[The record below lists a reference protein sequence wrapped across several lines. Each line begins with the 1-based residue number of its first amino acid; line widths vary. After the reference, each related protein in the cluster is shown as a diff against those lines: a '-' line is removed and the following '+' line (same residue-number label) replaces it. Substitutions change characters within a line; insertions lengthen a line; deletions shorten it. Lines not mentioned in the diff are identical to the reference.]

1 MKILVTGASG
11 YVGASIFTNLSKH
24 YELIG
29 TFQKNKL
36 FDKLIELDIT
46 NKEAVVQ
53 AFLTIRPE
61 LTIHAA
67 AIPSKKV
74 CEKYPKSAIAVN
86 FEGTKNVVTA
96 ANMIN
101 SKVVYVSTLGVNQ
114 NPPTL
119 YGKTKLMGERY
130 IQKVRTGYNIL
141 RLSMTFGYSPNL
153 SNDRPFNR
161 IIKTLRTGQPNSY
174 DSSWRFAPTYLRDV
188 SQTIQMLVEEKVR
201 NKILTVAIPE
211 LKSTFEIASDILKP
225 FGRTVKP
232 ENTNRDKFGEL
243 PELNDIPLPISSY
256 HTMIRAITRDIQ
268 KNNILNL
275 PIS

>member
-36 FDKLIELDIT
+36 FNELIELDIT

-67 AIPSKKV
+67 AIPSRKV
-74 CEKYPKSAIAVN
+74 CEEYPKSALAIN
-86 FEGTKNVVTA
+86 SEGTKNVVTA

-101 SKVVYVSTLGVNQ
+101 SKVLYISTLGVNQ
-114 NPPTL
+114 DPLTL
-119 YGKTKLMGERY
+119 YGKTKLIGEHY
-130 IQKVRTGYNIL
+130 IKKVRTGYNIL

-161 IIKTLRTGQPNSY
+161 IIKTLKTGQPSSY
-174 DSSWRFAPTYLRDV
+174 DSSWRFAPTYLRDI
-188 SQTIQMLVEEKVR
+188 SQTIYMLVEEKIQ
-201 NKILTVAIPE
+201 NKILTLAIPE

-232 ENTNRDKFGEL
+232 ENADRDKFGEL

-256 HTMIRAITRDIQ
+256 HTMIRDIISNIR
-268 KNNILNL
+268 NNRAFNL
-275 PIS
+275 SIS

>member
-36 FDKLIELDIT
+36 FDELIELDIT

-67 AIPSKKV
+67 AIPSRKV
-74 CEKYPKSAIAVN
+74 CEKYPKSALAVN

-101 SKVVYVSTLGVNQ
+101 SKILYVSTLGVNQ
-114 NPPTL
+114 DPPTP
-119 YGKTKLMGERY
+119 YGKTKFMGERY
-130 IQKVRTGYNIL
+130 IQKVRAGYNIL

-161 IIKTLRTGQPNSY
+161 IIKTLRTGQPSSY
-174 DSSWRFAPTYLRDV
+174 DSSWRFAPTHLRDI
-188 SQTIQMLVEEKVR
+188 SQTIQMLVEENIQ

-225 FGRTVKP
+225 FGRTVNP
-232 ENTNRDKFGEL
+232 ENTDKNKFGEF
-243 PELNDIPLPISSY
+243 PELNDISLPISSY
-256 HTMIRAITRDIQ
+256 HTMIRAITSDIQ
-268 KNNILNL
+268 KNNILNS